1 MRCLS
6 IGTSSRL
13 WVNFPNPPAL
23 TIPAKFM
30 SDSARLKLSALTTI
44 GVCPAAVAETSAR
57 ATTIALL
64 NAVSLEKESTERF
77 RPLWFAFRLFQPL
90 YFGPISKSFQTL
102 EAQRSGKKLRCPG
115 QLRKRWRPDNP
126 PL

>member
-13 WVNFPNPPAL
+13 WVNLPNPPAL

-30 SDSARLKLSALTTI
+30 SDSARLKLSAVTTI
-44 GVCPAAVAETSAR
+44 GVWPAAVAVAETSAR

-64 NAVSLEKESTERF
+64 NAVSLEKESTERV
-77 RPLWFAFRLFQPL
+77 RQLWFAFRLFQPW

-102 EAQRSGKKLRCPG
+102 E
-115 QLRKRWRPDNP
+115 
-126 PL
+126 